1 MLDLGERLFFP
12 NQIRNSNYWS
22 NYIDYLDLHYFEE
35 KFSNLKK
42 INKLYISQNSK
53 PNFFSYSEAFV
64 ECKTAKIAN
73 TVMRSGV
80 EVDETRVNMVHFNG
94 RKTVI
99 EGKFILYIYMCVCE
113 TT

>member
-1 MLDLGERLFFP
+1 
-12 NQIRNSNYWS
+12 
-22 NYIDYLDLHYFEE
+22 
-35 KFSNLKK
+35 
-42 INKLYISQNSK
+42 
-53 PNFFSYSEAFV
+53 
-64 ECKTAKIAN
+64 
-73 TVMRSGV
+73 MRSGV